1 MRSLAE
7 LTTGTGTRNS
17 LTFENQLLLRM
28 GQKSGRSLKI
38 LVYAITV
45 VFANVRELRVTPS
58 LGKVPLSYQSEML
71 EYAYIFPP
79 LYSPVKAET
88 AWVLSIRWAQCRV
101 SLTVSSGCKATVCK
115 LW

>member
-1 MRSLAE
+1 MANRKSFY
-7 LTTGTGTRNS
+7 GTRNS

-71 EYAYIFPP
+71 EYIFPP
-79 LYSPVKAET
+79 LYFHFHRVFG
-88 AWVLSIRWAQCRV
+88 IR
-101 SLTVSSGCKATVCK
+101 
-115 LW
+115 